1 MDAILVFGWE
11 IKSKFSKSDLDDVR
25 LPGNRIYWVCVKPY
39 SNAPSDD
46 RRYFVS
52 LINNQTECNSE
63 DLSLLSFSRTT
74 EAKQIIENMFGIKV
88 GSPTV
93 MSIVNFK

>member
-1 MDAILVFGWE
+1 MDTLVFGWE
-11 IKSKFSKSDLDDVR
+11 IKSKFSKIDLDDVR
-25 LPGNRIYWVCVKPY
+25 LPGNEICWLCVKPY
-39 SNAPSDD
+39 FNAPSDD
-46 RRYFVS
+46 MRYFVS

-63 DLSLLSFSRTT
+63 DLSFLSFSRTT